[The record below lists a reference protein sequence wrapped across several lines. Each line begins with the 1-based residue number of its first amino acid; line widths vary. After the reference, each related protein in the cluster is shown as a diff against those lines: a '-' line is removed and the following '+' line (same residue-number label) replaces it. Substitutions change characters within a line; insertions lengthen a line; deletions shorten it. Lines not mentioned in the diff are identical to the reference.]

1 MIRFDLLRHLVFLL
15 LLVFAATAPGLAQ
28 SYHKARIIASQP
40 EWGKIARLGIALDH
54 VVLEDDFVE
63 GDFSTY
69 ELTLA
74 RENGYEV
81 QVLEQDAEVF
91 YRDHAYPVNQ
101 RGLNECFNGR
111 SIAQIETPE
120 DFSLGRLKGH
130 PSYDEMIA
138 QLDQMAAKYP
148 HLIQAREQ
156 IGDFTTFEGRPIYFL
171 KISDN
176 PAAEED
182 NEPEILYTAL
192 HHAREPISMTQMLYY
207 MWYLLENYDTDRKV
221 REVVDN
227 TEMFF
232 VPCVNPDG
240 YIFNE
245 RTHPA
250 GGGLWRKNR
259 RSYPDGNIGADLNRN
274 YGHKW
279 GWDNIGSSPD
289 TKSEVYRGDA
299 PFSEPETQAIK
310 HLVENHEFKLA
321 LNYHAWGN
329 FLIYPLGYTEE
340 PADDIRTFKNIGD
353 LLTYE
358 SRFVHGTGFETVSY
372 FTNGDS
378 DDWMYLDESKN
389 SILSFTAEVGDELQT
404 FWPAVGDVENLCKLV
419 LPQNLNAAF
428 FLLNSGAVVDETGT
442 FLHKK
447 SGELPFRL
455 TKFGFDEVGLQ
466 LNFTPLSDNIE
477 VTVPAKFFI
486 LDLFSVEHDEYQYTL
501 DPNIQDGEEIVFSIS
516 VDNGSYTY
524 ADTIR
529 KYYREPN
536 FLIENSGAMQG
547 WTTESVHPVAAQLEG
562 WGESTQVYY
571 SAPSSLT
578 DSPFGN
584 YFPLSTN
591 ELRYDRVLE
600 LTGADSAVFS
610 FQATWD
616 IQSHRDYMTVEV
628 ASNGGEFV
636 PQCGR
641 YTVPGGPRQLFEVP
655 IYSGRQL
662 SWVHEHIDL
671 SEFIGE
677 SVQLRFRMVSGSTDS
692 RDGMYL
698 DDLKLLLYNEGI
710 ISSEHLIEPSD
721 FHVTFSPN
729 PVTDLLHIESESF
742 DQQKPQVIEVLNHL
756 GQIVHHQA
764 WKAHAQVEVSHWSP
778 GLYFVQIR
786 TKDGRATKAQKF
798 IVH

>member
-1 MIRFDLLRHLVFLL
+1 MLLRHLVTLFILS
-15 LLVFAATAPGLAQ
+15 FAAIAPCLAQ
-28 SYHKARIIASQP
+28 SYQKARIIASQP
-40 EWGKIARLGIALDH
+40 EWGNLARYGIALDH
-54 VVLEDDFVE
+54 VILENDYVE
-63 GDFSTY
+63 GDFSKY
-69 ELTLA
+69 ELSLA
-74 RENGYEV
+74 REKGYEV
-81 QVLEQDAEVF
+81 QVLEQDAEQF
-91 YRDHAYPVNQ
+91 YRDHSRPTNQ
-101 RGLNECFNGR
+101 RGLDECFNGR
-111 SIAQIETPE
+111 SIAEIKTPE
-120 DFSLGRLKGH
+120 NFSLGKLKGH

-138 QLDQMAAKYP
+138 QLDQMAAQYP
-148 HLIQAREQ
+148 ELIQGREP
-156 IGDFTTFEGRPIYFL
+156 ISDFTTFEGRPIYFL

-176 PAAEED
+176 PGVQEE
-182 NEPEILYTAL
+182 EPQILYTAL

-207 MWYLLENYDTDRKV
+207 MWYLLENYSTDRKV

-227 TEMFF
+227 TEMYFI
-232 VPCVNPDG
+232 PCLNPDG
-240 YIFNE
+240 YLFNE
-245 RTHPA
+245 MTHPA
-250 GGGLWRKNR
+250 GGGLWRNNR
-259 RSYPDGNIGADLNRN
+259 HILPDGNVGTDLNRN
-274 YGHKW
+274 YGYKW
-279 GWDNIGSSPD
+279 GLDNIGSSPD
-289 TKSEVYRGDA
+289 TQSEVYRGDA
-299 PFSEPETQAIK
+299 PFSEPETQAVK
-310 HLVENHEFKLA
+310 YLVENHEFRLA

-329 FLIYPLGYTEE
+329 FFIYPLGYTEE
-340 PADDIRTFKNIGD
+340 PADDIGTFKNIGD

-389 SILSFTAEVGDELQT
+389 SILSFTAEVGSELQT
-404 FWPAVGDVENLCKLV
+404 FWPALDDVENLCKLV

-428 FLLNSGAVVDETGT
+428 FLLNSGSVVDESGL
-442 FLHKK
+442 FLTEK

-466 LNFTPLSDNIE
+466 LDFTPLSDNIE

-501 DPNIQDGEEIVFSIS
+501 ASDIQDGEEIVFSIS

-536 FLIENSGAMQG
+536 FLLENSGTMSG
-547 WTTESVHPVAAQLEG
+547 WATESVHPVAAQLEG

-578 DSPFGN
+578 DSPLGN

-591 ELRYDRVLE
+591 ELLYDRVLD

-610 FQATWD
+610 FQANWD
-616 IQSHRDYMTVEV
+616 IQSHRDYMTFEV
-628 ASNGGEFV
+628 AINGGEFV
-636 PQCGR
+636 PQCGLF
-641 YTVPGGPRQLFEVP
+641 TVPGGPRQLFNVP

-671 SEFIGE
+671 SPFIGE
-677 SVQLRFRMVSGSTDS
+677 SVQLRFRMVSSSTDS

-698 DDLKLLLYNEGI
+698 DDLKLLLYDEGV

-721 FHVTFSPN
+721 FNITFSPN
-729 PVTDLLHIESESF
+729 PVTDILQIATESV
-742 DQQKPQVIEVLNHL
+742 DQKKPHMIDIINQL
-756 GQIVHHQA
+756 GQIVHRQPWSAQA
-764 WKAHAQVEVSHWSP
+764 QIEVSNWPH
-778 GLYFVQIR
+778 GLYFMQIR
-786 TKDGRATKAQKF
+786 TEDGRATKAQRF
-798 IVH
+798 IVQ